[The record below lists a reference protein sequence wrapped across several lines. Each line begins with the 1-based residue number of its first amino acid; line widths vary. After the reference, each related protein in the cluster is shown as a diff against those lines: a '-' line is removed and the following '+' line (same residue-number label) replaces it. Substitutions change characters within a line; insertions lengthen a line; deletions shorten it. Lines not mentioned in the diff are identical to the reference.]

1 MRRRAHDHNR
11 LETCPACK
19 KDFVQP
25 VSWEPEG
32 DERWWMYLRCGE
44 CGMSRE
50 VSVSNADAE
59 RYEAALHSRASIISR
74 ALRRLEIDRMAAE
87 VESFVT
93 ALQRDLIDAADFAR

>member
-1 MRRRAHDHNR
+1 MRRRAHDHR
-11 LETCPACK
+11 LETCPSCH

-25 VSWEPEG
+25 VSWEPDG
-32 DERWWMYLRCGE
+32 DERWWMFLRCGE

-50 VSVSNADAE
+50 VSVTNADAE
-59 RYEAALHSRASIISR
+59 RYEAALHSRASVISR
-74 ALRRLEIDRMAAE
+74 ALRKLELDRMKEE